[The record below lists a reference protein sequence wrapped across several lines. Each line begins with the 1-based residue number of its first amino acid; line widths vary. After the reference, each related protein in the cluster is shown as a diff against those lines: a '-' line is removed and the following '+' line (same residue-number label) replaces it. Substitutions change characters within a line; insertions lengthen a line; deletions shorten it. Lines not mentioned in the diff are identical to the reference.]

1 MFRPIRKF
9 VAVLLAIWLPL
20 FSGNALAES
29 IAMQP
34 KAEDCHAAAQ
44 QYEHRSH
51 QASAKHRHVHQAQLA
66 ENHAPSSDHHD
77 QQSSSCKNH
86 AICHLACCGYVA
98 GSVLVIVAEQQAVR
112 IFAPY
117 LDTPRTLTLPL
128 FDPPPLARS

>member
-1 MFRPIRKF
+1 MLRPIRKF

-29 IAMQP
+29 VAMQP

-44 QYEHRSH
+44 QNEHLSH
-51 QASAKHRHVHQAQLA
+51 QAPAMHQHVHQAQLA

-77 QQSSSCKNH
+77 QQSSSGKNH
-86 AICHLACCGYVA
+86 VICHLACCGYVA
-98 GSVLVIVAEQQAVR
+98 VSVSVIIAEQQADRV
-112 IFAPY
+112 FAPY

-128 FDPPPLARS
+128 FDPPPIARS